1 MSDPAPPD
9 PVPEPEPDPALDPAL
24 DIAFLFIGGQHHFL
38 HGAPVAAALSRRP
51 DVGITA
57 YVNDRA
63 DAVALADMLQSLG
76 AGTLAIIELALPAW
90 LVKRLAWFDK
100 SGHFKTP
107 RLLWWNRRLKRHDA
121 LVCLERTTTQLHRMP
136 GKCPPILHIPHGA
149 GDRAKGFE
157 RRLSLFD
164 HVIVAGEKDR
174 ARMIE
179 EKLLRPDQISVSGSV
194 KLAGIRRLQ
203 AQPPRFF
210 NNNRPIILYNPH
222 FDQSLGS
229 WDIMA
234 RALIDRIAADG
245 RYNLIVAPHVR
256 LFEDADAAT
265 RRRWTDLVTP
275 DHVHIDLGSELSSDM
290 SYTRAA
296 DIYIGDVSSQIYEF
310 LSHPRPAIFLNA
322 HHVAWQED
330 KNYRMWHFGEVIE
343 QIEDIIP
350 ALERAP
356 SLHPGYAPVQVEA
369 VRQALG
375 AASLDGEARGA
386 DEIAADHIIATI
398 RSKTAL

>member
-1 MSDPAPPD
+1 MTDPPAPQTD
-9 PVPEPEPDPALDPAL
+9 LDPEPNPAL
-24 DIAFLFIGGQHHFL
+24 DIAFLFIGGQHQFL
-38 HGAPVAAALSRRP
+38 HGVPVAAALSRRP
-51 DVGITA
+51 DMGVTA
-57 YVNDRA
+57 YVNNHA
-63 DAVALADMLQSLG
+63 DAVALADVLQALG
-76 AGTLAIIELALPAW
+76 AGTVAIIILALPDW
-90 LVKRLAWFDK
+90 LVRPLTKLDA

-121 LVCLERTTTQLHRMP
+121 LMCLERTTTQLLRMP
-136 GKCPPILHIPHGA
+136 GKCPPIIHIPHGA

-179 EKLLRPDQISVSGSV
+179 EKLLRPDQVSVSGSV
-194 KLAGIRRLQ
+194 KLAGIRRLKG
-203 AQPPRFF
+203 QPPRFF

-222 FDQSLGS
+222 FDQSLAS
-229 WDIMA
+229 WESMG
-234 RALIDRIAADG
+234 RGLIARIAADG

-256 LFEDADAAT
+256 LFEEADAAM
-265 RRRWTDLVTP
+265 RRSWTNLVHP

-330 KNYRMWHFGEVIE
+330 KNYRMWHFGEVI
-343 QIEDIIP
+343 DSLDDLIP

-356 SLHPGYAPVQVEA
+356 SLHPSYASVQVEA

-375 AASLDGEARGA
+375 AASLDGEARSA

-398 RSKTAL
+398 RGKTAL